1 MSTKLQEY
9 QARLNESTE
18 RLWKDSENYKSL
30 LRTSSR
36 LYKYGFKDQ
45 VLIHSQ
51 RPDAVACAEYDTWG
65 REDIT
70 NRYVK
75 RGSKGIALIADDKGK
90 ARLRYVFDFSDTQAR
105 DERSKTPFF
114 WSVTPE
120 NEKAVL
126 DNLRV
131 SAETLD
137 SAILEKASEIA
148 RSYSGDYMRE
158 LMGNVEG
165 TFLDE
170 LDDFN
175 VKSKFEAMLETSIAY
190 TVLTRCGYDADMY
203 FNSEDFRGLHE
214 FNSIETMSVLG
225 TATSD
230 LSEQILRNI
239 ERTLKFERSKE
250 NDRSITEN
258 NDRERNQLRSGR
270 ENADLSSRL
279 GASGAEGNRQVRT
292 APQDV
297 PDEQQTVD
305 VSGNAPKRDSEQPLG
320 RDRRNSE
327 KEALG
332 NSAEDS
338 GRSGSDRGAES
349 ERPDGLGRTDEHIEG
364 SGRGNDFQRTDLQ
377 LNTDEAVLEETSDTA
392 FSMSEETISTIL
404 NSFDEMNVSKSEV
417 LDYFLEHESP
427 EERAE
432 FIKAA
437 YGHRAVEFK
446 IDDDVVGYKKSG
458 DGLEVWQNGTEN
470 SVKLTWD
477 DVQAVVADLIDRHEF
492 IEAPEYFD
500 IEPEI
505 EETGGYDE
513 PMQLSL
519 FGDYD
524 NEPII
529 YPSEPMAAVAPSVTQ
544 DMIDYMLRAGSNEP
558 HSLER
563 IVAQFEK
570 NKGIESNAEFLRKEF
585 GRDGRGF
592 QYESPDGIKTS
603 LLSAWYDKDGIELA
617 TGKTAHN
624 RFSGVTMTWDQAAE
638 RIGELLA
645 EGRYATQNILDAAEP
660 YDRKQ
665 LADKLW
671 YLHQDVEVEYFIP
684 DHFFTGGFDVS
695 TEKIAEALQGEKP
708 VQEMIDGMTDLI
720 KQYKAD
726 RDVLRFH
733 FHDLPDML
741 ERLKDRQLDRVEF
754 TAEPSYTVKHKYFIT
769 EDEKDKLLCNGSGVE
784 DGKFRIQ
791 KFFKEHHSQKEK
803 IDFLKNEYGT
813 GGTGRAGYD
822 TWHDSKGI
830 VLKKGGLMNSDAEVT
845 MKWNE
850 VADRITRLVSQ
861 NKYISQDDIDRR
873 IKKAQRVLRDPSID
887 FNEDTAVQRATAIL
901 KEYGIEP
908 EIQTAQE
915 NVEVP
920 EISEIAE
927 AEEEVENSVETEE
940 IEDYDDVE
948 DIQLKVG
955 DVIELDDGKFKI
967 TDIKDGMRGK
977 SYELQDLTETGWF
990 PIFRNILEDDLFES
1004 GFALVE
1010 EAPVISAPEAEVD
1023 NTPTPNIADVPQ
1035 LSGEKHDFVITDEK
1049 LGEGGAKAKFRANV
1063 EAITLLNDLE
1073 FENRLATPEEQEI
1086 LSRYVGWG
1094 GLSQAFD
1101 ENNSEW
1107 SKEFT
1112 ELYTL
1117 LSPEEYEQARASTLT
1132 AYYTSPTVIQAMYEG
1147 LEQLG
1152 FKGGNVLEP
1161 SMGVGNFFGTM
1172 PEEMRSG
1179 KLYGVELDSI
1189 SGRIA
1194 KQLYQNADI
1203 QVTGFEKTTFPD
1215 NFFDVAVG
1223 NVPFGQF
1230 KLSEKRYDKL
1240 NLNIHDHFFAK
1251 SLDKV
1256 RAGGVVAFVTSQGTL
1271 DKANPQ
1277 FRKYLAQ
1284 RAELLGAIRLPNN
1297 AFKANAGTEVTSD
1310 IIFLQKRD
1318 KMLDIE
1324 PDWVNLGQNADGVPV
1339 NKYFEQHPEMI
1350 LGEMKQ
1356 GVEFSMYG
1364 NADATACVPIEGA
1377 DLKAQLKEAI
1387 KNIQGEIP
1395 EIETAEVE
1403 NGKVLE
1409 SIPADPNVRN
1419 FSYTVVDDK
1428 IYFRENSRMN
1438 LVDLPKA
1445 TEERI
1450 KGMVEI
1456 RDCVRTLI
1464 DYQLNEYGDDDIRNQ
1479 QIRLNSLYDS
1489 FTKKHGLINSTGN
1502 ARAFSED
1509 SSYHLLSSLEVL
1521 DENGELERKADMFTK
1536 RTIKQKAEIT
1546 SVDTASEALAV
1557 SISEKACVDM
1567 PFMEQLT
1574 GKTEQQIYKDLEGVI
1589 FLNPLHGFGN
1599 DSSDKYVT
1607 ADEYLSGN
1615 IREKLE
1621 VAQRSAALYPED
1633 YSVNVEA
1640 LTNAM
1645 PKPLEASEIDVRLGA
1660 TWIDTDIVKQ
1670 FMIETLQVPRYLQNM
1685 FDVNFSKYTSE
1696 WNVEGK
1702 NVDRSN
1708 VMANMTFGTPRKNA
1722 YSIIEDTLNLRDAR
1736 VYDRVEQPDGKV
1748 VSVLNKKETMLAQEK
1763 QESIKQAFK
1772 DWIFRDPDRR
1782 EQLVNKYNELFNSSR
1797 PREYD
1802 GSHLSFSGMTPEIQ
1816 LKPHQL
1822 NAIAHTIYGG
1832 NTLLAHQVG
1841 AGKTFE
1847 MVASAMESKRLGLC
1861 SKSLFVVPNHLTE
1874 QMGAEFL
1881 RLYPAA
1887 NILVA
1892 TKKYFEAKNR
1902 KRLCSKIATGD
1913 YDAVIIGH
1921 SQLEKIPISAERQER
1936 MIRRQINEIT
1946 EGIES
1951 LGKSHGAH
1959 FSVKQLEKTKRN
1971 LEARLKKLNDSPK
1984 RDDVVTFEELGIDKL
1999 YIDEAHS
2006 FKNLFL
2012 YTKMRNVAGI
2022 QQTEAQKSA
2031 DLYMKCQYLDE
2042 LTGGKGVVFAT
2053 GTPISNSMTELY
2065 TMMRYLQSDTL
2076 ERMGLSN
2083 FDAWAANFGEA
2094 VTAIELAPEGT
2105 GYRAKT
2111 RFSKFFN
2118 LPELINLF
2126 KEAAD
2131 IKTADMLKL
2140 PVPEAHFHNV
2150 VVKPTDIQKDM
2161 VSALSDRAKAIHD
2174 KAVDPTEDNMLKVTN
2189 DGRKIGLDQRLID
2202 PLLPDEPESK
2212 VNACVNNVFDI
2223 YQKNDDKKST
2233 QLVFCDFSTPKND
2246 GSFNLYD
2253 DVRDKLVAKGV
2264 PKDEIAF
2271 IHDADT
2277 EVKKKELFAKV
2288 RSGKV
2293 RVLLGSTAKC
2303 GAGTNIQD
2311 KLVALHHLDCPWRPS
2326 DLEQREGRII
2336 RQGNEN
2342 KEVEVFRYMT
2352 EATFDAYLYQ
2362 TIENK
2367 QRFISQIMSSK
2378 SPVRSCEDV
2387 DEATL
2392 SYAEVKALCAGNPL
2406 IKEKMDLDVSVTK
2419 LKVSKAN
2426 HVSQQYRLEDSVRK
2440 TFPERIATIKQRI
2453 VAGENDLAHYKTQP
2467 KVAEG
2472 ISPMVIGDKTYTD
2485 KEEAGKALLLA
2496 CKGVKAKESLE
2507 IGSYKGFDMS
2517 LSYDSFS
2524 QEFHLDLQRELS
2536 YSVTLGTSELGNI
2549 TRIENALDSIE
2560 KRVENSKEQLETVE
2574 AQLETAKSELGRP
2587 FPQEDELNEKITRLA
2602 ELNTLLNIDDNAIEN
2617 VSMAAEK
2624 KADPIVADKKPD
2636 KAIIADKK
2644 PSILGRI
2651 KDIKAM
2657 QAASQKDKPPVKD
2670 KTSEIS

>member
-18 RLWKDSENYKSL
+18 RFWKDSNEYMSL

-36 LYKYGFKDQ
+36 LYKYSFKDQ

-75 RGSKGIALIADDKGK
+75 RGSKGIALIADDNGK
-90 ARLRYVFDFSDTQAR
+90 ARLRYVFDFSDTAAR

-114 WSVTPE
+114 WSITPE
-120 NEKAVL
+120 NENAVL
-126 DNLRV
+126 KQLGTNAV
-131 SAETLD
+131 TLD
-137 SAILEKASEIA
+137 TAILEKAREIA
-148 RSYSGDYMRE
+148 RNYSGDYLHDLMRE
-158 LMGNVEG
+158 TDG

-170 LDDFN
+170 LDEFN
-175 VKSKFEAMLETSIAY
+175 VQSKFESLLETSIAY
-190 TVLTRCGYDADMY
+190 TVLTRCGYEAEMY
-203 FNSEDFRGLHE
+203 IEPDDFRGIHE
-214 FNSIETMSVLG
+214 FNSIEAISILG
-225 TATSD
+225 NATSD
-230 LSEQILRNI
+230 LSEQILRSI
-239 ERTLKFERSKE
+239 ERTLKIERSKE

-258 NDRERNQLRSGR
+258 NDRERNSVHSGR
-270 ENADLSSRL
+270 EDADLSSRL
-279 GASGAEGNRQVRT
+279 GTSAAEGNWEIRT
-292 APQDV
+292 DEKDL
-297 PDEQQTVD
+297 PDEQQERD
-305 VSGNAPKRDSEQPLG
+305 LSGNAPEGNSEQPLG

-327 KEALG
+327 PQAHG
-332 NSAEDS
+332 NSPED
-338 GRSGSDRGAES
+338 GEGSGSDRGTES
-349 ERPDGLGRTDEHIEG
+349 DRPDGLGGNDEHSES
-364 SGRGNDFQRTDLQ
+364 SGRGNDNQRTDLQ
-377 LNTDEAVLEETSDTA
+377 LNENEAVSETISDTA
-392 FSMSEETISTIL
+392 FSMSEDKVLAVI
-404 NSFDEMNVSKSEV
+404 NHYDEMNVSKQET
-417 LDYFLEHESP
+417 LDFFLENEDGTR
-427 EERAE
+427 RAD

-437 YGHRAVEFK
+437 YGHRAVEFE
-446 IDDDVVGYKKSG
+446 IDGEIVGYRKHG
-458 DGLEVWQNGTEN
+458 DGLEMWEGSPEN
-470 SVKLTWD
+470 STIFSWDVVQELT
-477 DVQAVVADLIDRHEF
+477 ASLIDRHEF
-492 IEAPEYFD
+492 IDLPDFFD

-505 EETGGYDE
+505 EEMGGYDE

-519 FGDYD
+519 FGDID
-524 NEPII
+524 D
-529 YPSEPMAAVAPSVTQ
+529 EPMLPTESSEFDYSPASVFTQ
-544 DMIDYMLRAGSNEP
+544 DMIDYVLRAGSNEP

-563 IVAQFEK
+563 IVAQFER
-570 NKGIESNAEFLRKEF
+570 NKGVESNAEFLRKEF
-585 GRDGRGF
+585 GTDGRGF
-592 QYESPDGIKTS
+592 LYESPDGLNKARF
-603 LLSAWYDKDGIELA
+603 SAWYDKDGITIGMGE
-617 TGKTAHN
+617 TAFN
-624 RFSGVTMTWDQAAE
+624 RYGSVSMTWEQVSK
-638 RIGELLA
+638 RISELLN
-645 EGRYATQNILDAAEP
+645 EGRFATQDILKAAEP

-684 DHFFTGGFDVS
+684 DYFFTGGFDVS
-695 TEKIAEALQGEKP
+695 TDKISEALQGEKP
-708 VQEMIDGMTDLI
+708 VQEMIDGMKDLI

-733 FHDLPDML
+733 FHNLPEIL
-741 ERLKDRQLDRVEF
+741 EKLKDRQLDRMKF
-754 TAEPSYTVKHKYFIT
+754 SAEPSFTVKHKYFIT
-769 EDEKDKLLCNGSGVE
+769 DDEKNKLVASGSNVVG
-784 DGKFRIQ
+784 GKKRIA
-791 KFFKEHHSQKEK
+791 KFFKEPHTAKEK
-803 IDFLKNEYGT
+803 ADFLKNEYGI
-813 GGTGRAGYD
+813 GGSGRSGYN
-822 TWHDSKGI
+822 TWHDSKGL
-830 VLKKGGLMNSDAEVT
+830 VLTKGDLSKPDAQVT

-850 VADRITRLVSQ
+850 VAERVSRLVAQ
-861 NKYISQDDIDRR
+861 NRFITQKDIDDEIRYAKR
-873 IKKAQRVLRDPSID
+873 VIANASDNPLEEQSIKQAKAVL
-887 FNEDTAVQRATAIL
+887 E
-901 KEYGIEP
+901 EYGVELEENPEP
-908 EIQTAQE
+908 T
-915 NVEVP
+915 
-920 EISEIAE
+920 
-927 AEEEVENSVETEE
+927 EEVVSEVAEE
-940 IEDYDDVE
+940 IEEYNDDDE
-948 DIQLKVG
+948 IKLKIG
-955 DVIELDDGKFKI
+955 DKIELDDGVFEI
-967 TDIKDGMRGK
+967 TEISDSIDDTKYQLR
-977 SYELQDLTETGWF
+977 DLGSIY
-990 PIFRNILEDDLFES
+990 PIFRVMYETEIYEN
-1004 GFALVE
+1004 GFALVD
-1010 EAPVISAPEAEVD
+1010 EAPAKESIINEPA
-1023 NTPTPNIADVPQ
+1023 PNISEVPE
-1035 LSGEKHDFVITDEK
+1035 LNGEKHDFTITDEN
-1049 LGEGGAKAKFRANV
+1049 LGVGGAKSKFKANV
-1063 EAITLLNDLE
+1063 EAIKLLNELE
-1073 FENRLATPEEQEI
+1073 FENRRATPEEQEI

-1094 GLSQAFD
+1094 GLAQAFD
-1101 ENNSEW
+1101 ENNSAW
-1107 SKEFT
+1107 SSEFT

-1117 LSPEEYEQARASTLT
+1117 LSPDEYESAKASTLN
-1132 AYYTSPTVIQAMYEG
+1132 AHYTSPTVINAMYEG
-1147 LEQLG
+1147 LENLG

-1161 SMGVGNFFGTM
+1161 AMGVGNFFGVM

-1203 QVTGFEKTTFPD
+1203 QISGFEKTSFPD

-1223 NVPFGQF
+1223 NVPFGQY
-1230 KLSEKRYDKL
+1230 KLAEKRYDKL

-1256 RAGGVVAFVTSQGTL
+1256 RAGGVVAFVTSKGTL

-1297 AFKANAGTEVTSD
+1297 AFKDNAGTEVTSD

-1324 PDWVNLGQNADGVPV
+1324 PDWVHIGQTEDGVPV

-1364 NADATACVPIEGA
+1364 NAEETACVPIEGA
-1377 DLKAQLKEAI
+1377 SLKEQLKEAI
-1387 KNIQGEIP
+1387 ANIQGTIP
-1395 EIETAEVE
+1395 EVE
-1403 NGKVLE
+1403 QENTEKVAE

-1419 FSYTVVDDK
+1419 FSYAVVDDK
-1428 IYFRENSRMN
+1428 LYFRENSRMF
-1438 LVDLPKA
+1438 LKDDLPKA

-1450 KGMVEI
+1450 KGMCEL

-1464 DYQLNEYGDDDIRNQ
+1464 DYQLNEYSDYDIRSQ
-1479 QIRLNSLYDS
+1479 QTELNRVYDD
-1489 FTKKHGLINSTGN
+1489 FTKKYGLINSVGN

-1509 SSYHLLSSLEVL
+1509 SSYYLLSSLEVL
-1521 DENGELERKADMFTK
+1521 NENGELERKADMFTK
-1536 RTIKQKAEIT
+1536 RTIKQKAQIT

-1557 SISEKACVDM
+1557 SISEKARVDI

-1574 GKTEQQIYKDLEGVI
+1574 GKSEGQLVNDLKGVI
-1589 FLNPLHGFGN
+1589 FRNPQN
-1599 DSSDKYVT
+1599 NQWET

-1621 VAQRSAALYPED
+1621 YAKKSAEVFDEDLSDNIAALEK
-1633 YSVNVEA
+1633 
-1640 LTNAM
+1640 AM

-1660 TWIDTDIVKQ
+1660 TWLDTDIVKQ

-1696 WNVEGK
+1696 WQIDGK

-1708 VMANMTFGTPRKNA
+1708 VAANMTYGSARKNA

-1736 VYDRVEQPDGKV
+1736 VYDRVEQPDGTVK
-1748 VSVLNKKETMLAQEK
+1748 SVLNKKETMIAQEK
-1763 QESIKQAFK
+1763 QEAIKQAFK
-1772 DWIFRDPDRR
+1772 DWIFKDPDRR
-1782 EQLVNKYNELFNSSR
+1782 EKLVNKYNEMFNSSR

-1802 GSHLSFSGMTPEIQ
+1802 GSHITFSGMSPEIQ
-1816 LKPHQL
+1816 LRTHQL
-1822 NAIAHTIYGG
+1822 NAIAHTMYGG

-1861 SKSLFVVPNHLTE
+1861 TKSLFVVPNHLTE

-1892 TKKYFEAKNR
+1892 TKKDFEAKNR

-1921 SQLEKIPISAERQER
+1921 SQLEKIPVSAERQER

-1951 LGKSHGAH
+1951 LGRSQSAR

-1971 LEARLKKLNDSPK
+1971 LEAKLKKLIENPQ
-1984 RDDVVTFEELGIDKL
+1984 RDDVVTFEELGIDKMFV
-1999 YIDEAHS
+1999 DEAHS

-2042 LTGGKGVVFAT
+2042 ITGGKGIVFAT
-2053 GTPISNSMTELY
+2053 GTPVSNSMTELY
-2065 TMMRYLQSDTL
+2065 TMMRYLQADKL
-2076 ERMGLSN
+2076 KEMGMHN

-2118 LPELINLF
+2118 LPELINVF
-2126 KEAAD
+2126 KECAD
-2131 IKTADMLKL
+2131 IKTADMLNL

-2150 VVKPTDIQKDM
+2150 VVKPSDIQKDM
-2161 VSALSDRAKAIHD
+2161 VAALSDRAKDIHD
-2174 KAVDPTEDNMLKVTN
+2174 KKVQPEEDNMLKVTN

-2202 PLLPDEPESK
+2202 PLLPDDPNSK
-2212 VNACVNNVFDI
+2212 VNTCVSNVFDI

-2253 DVRDKLVAKGV
+2253 DIRDKLIAKGV
-2264 PKDEIAF
+2264 PKEEIAF
-2271 IHDADT
+2271 IHEADS
-2277 EVKKKELFAKV
+2277 EAKKKELFSKV
-2288 RSGKV
+2288 RQGKV

-2311 KLVALHHLDCPWRPS
+2311 KLIALHHLDCPWRPS

-2342 KEVEVFRYMT
+2342 KEVEIYRYMT

-2406 IKEKMDLDVSVTK
+2406 IKEKMDLDVAVTK

-2426 HVSQQYRLEDSVRK
+2426 HTSQQYTIEDSVRK
-2440 TFPERIATIKQRI
+2440 HFPERIAKTEQRI
-2453 VAGENDLAHYKTQP
+2453 AGLEADLAHFKAQP
-2467 KVAEG
+2467 VVTEG
-2472 ISPMVIGDKTYTD
+2472 ISPMTILNKTFTD

-2496 CKGVKAKESLE
+2496 CKQIKSKENLE

-2517 LSYDSFS
+2517 LSYDSFA
-2524 QEFHLDLQRELS
+2524 QEFHLELQREMS
-2536 YSVTLGTSELGNI
+2536 YTITLGTSESGNI
-2549 TRIENALDSIE
+2549 LRIDNALDSIE
-2560 KRVENSKEQLETVE
+2560 KRIEYSKEQLETLNE
-2574 AQLETAKSELGRP
+2574 QLSTAKAELGKP
-2587 FPQEDELNEKITRLA
+2587 FPQEAELTEKLARLA
-2602 ELNTLLNIDDNAIEN
+2602 ELNTLLNIDENAIEN
-2617 VSMAAEK
+2617 AAVAAEK
-2624 KADPIVADKKPD
+2624 KPDIPISADEVKPMRNVSPE
-2636 KAIIADKK
+2636 KK

-2651 KDIKAM
+2651 KEMQSAQAGNIPKEKA
-2657 QAASQKDKPPVKD
+2657 PTKD

>member
-18 RLWKDSENYKSL
+18 KLWKDPENYKSL

-51 RPDAVACAEYDTWG
+51 RPDAVDCAEYDTWG

-75 RGSKGIALIADDKGK
+75 RGSKGIALISDTDGK
-90 ARLRYVFDFSDTQAR
+90 PKLRYVFDFSDTAAR

-114 WSVTPE
+114 WNITPE

-126 DNLRV
+126 DNLGT
-131 SAETLD
+131 SAENLD
-137 SAILEKASEIA
+137 TAILEKAREIA
-148 RSYSGDYMRE
+148 KSYSGDYLRD
-158 LMGNVEG
+158 LMDNVEG

-170 LDDFN
+170 LDEFN
-175 VKSKFEAMLETSIAY
+175 VRSRFEDMLTTSIAY
-190 TVLTRCGYDADMY
+190 TVLTRCGYEADMY
-203 FNSEDFRGLHE
+203 FDEDDFRGIYE
-214 FNSIETMSVLG
+214 FNSLDTMSVLG

-230 LSEQILRNI
+230 MSEQILRNI
-239 ERTLKFERSKE
+239 ERTLKIERSKE
-250 NDRSITEN
+250 NDRSITQN
-258 NDRERNQLRSGR
+258 NDRERNPLCSGR
-270 ENADLSSRL
+270 EDADLSSRL
-279 GASGAEGNRQVRT
+279 GTSGAKGNRQVRT
-292 APQDV
+292 AQKDV
-297 PDEQQTVD
+297 SDEQQTVD
-305 VSGNAPKRDSEQPLG
+305 VSGNAPERNAQQPLG
-320 RDRRNSE
+320 GDRRNGE

-332 NSAEDS
+332 TSPEDS
-338 GRSGSDRGAES
+338 GRSGSNRGTES
-349 ERPDGLGRTDEHIEG
+349 ERPDGLGGTDEHIEG

-377 LNTDEAVLEETSDTA
+377 LNTDEAVQEQSDTA
-392 FSMSEETISTIL
+392 FFMPEETITAIL
-404 NSFDEMNVSKSEV
+404 TSYDEMNVSKSEV
-417 LDYFLEHESP
+417 LDYFLEHDNA

-437 YGHRAVEFK
+437 YGHRAVEFQL
-446 IDDDVVGYKKSG
+446 DGDVVGYKKNG
-458 DGLEVWQNGTEN
+458 DGLEMWLNGTEN
-470 SVKLTWD
+470 SVKVSWD
-477 DVQAVVADLIDRHEF
+477 AVQEVVADLIDKHEF

-500 IEPEI
+500 FETEI
-505 EETGGYDE
+505 EEAGGYDE

-519 FGDYD
+519 FGDFE
-524 NEPII
+524 NEPFF
-529 YPSEPMAAVAPSVTQ
+529 PSESSDISAFNTTPITQ

-558 HSLER
+558 YSLER

-570 NKGIESNAEFLRKEF
+570 NKGVESNAEFLRKEF
-585 GRDGRGF
+585 GVDGRGF
-592 QYESPDGIKTS
+592 HYESPDGLSKAN
-603 LLSAWYDKDGIELA
+603 LSAWYDKDGITLGF
-617 TGKTAHN
+617 GKTAFN
-624 RFSGVTMTWDQAAE
+624 RYGSISMTWEQAAE

-645 EGRYATQNILDAAEP
+645 EGRYASQDIINVAEP
-660 YDRKQ
+660 YARKQ

-671 YLHQDVEVEYFIP
+671 YLHQDVEVPYFIP
-684 DHFFTGGFDVS
+684 DYFFTGGFDVS
-695 TEKIAEALQGEKP
+695 TDKIAEALQGAKP

-720 KQYKAD
+720 SQYEAD
-726 RDVLRFH
+726 RNVLRFH
-733 FHDLPDML
+733 FHKLSEILDG
-741 ERLKDRQLDRVEF
+741 LKDRQLPREKFVAAPDF
-754 TAEPSYTVKHKYFIT
+754 AFKPKFFIT
-769 EDEKDKLLCNGSGVE
+769 EDEKDKLICSGSSFE

-803 IDFLKNEYGT
+803 IDFLKNEYGI

-822 TWHDSKGI
+822 TWHDSKGL
-830 VLKKGGLMNSDAEVT
+830 VLKKGGLMNPDAEVT
-845 MKWNE
+845 LKWNE
-850 VADRITRLVSQ
+850 VADRVTRLVSQ
-861 NKYISQDDIDRR
+861 NRYISQDEIDKR
-873 IKKAQRVLRDPSID
+873 IRNAQRILNDPSLD

-908 EIQTAQE
+908 ETQDNAEI
-915 NVEVP
+915 VETP
-920 EISEIAE
+920 EAV
-927 AEEEVENSVETEE
+927 EEVSETAENTEEVAEVEETEE
-940 IEDYDDVE
+940 YDDE
-948 DIQLKVG
+948 EFQLKVG
-955 DVIELDDGKFKI
+955 DVIELDDGKFKV
-967 TDIKDGMRGK
+967 TDVKDGIDGTR
-977 SYELQDLTETGWF
+977 YELQDLTETGWF
-990 PIFRNILEDDLFES
+990 PIFRNISEDELFEN

-1010 EAPVISAPEAEVD
+1010 EALVRAAPEAEID
-1023 NTPTPNIADVPQ
+1023 NTPAPNISEVPQ
-1035 LSGEKHDFVITDEK
+1035 LSGEKHDFVITDEN
-1049 LGEGGAKAKFRANV
+1049 LGTGGAKAKFRANV
-1063 EAITLLNDLE
+1063 EAITLLNELE
-1073 FENRLATPEEQEI
+1073 FENRLATPKEQEI

-1094 GLSQAFD
+1094 GLAQAFE
-1101 ENNSEW
+1101 ENNGEW

-1117 LSPEEYEQARASTLT
+1117 LSHEEYEQARASTLT

-1172 PEEMRSG
+1172 PEAMRSG

-1215 NFFDVAVG
+1215 NFFDIAVG

-1256 RAGGVVAFVTSQGTL
+1256 RAGGVIAFVTSQGTL

-1324 PDWVNLGQNADGVPV
+1324 PDWVNLGQTADGVPV

-1364 NADATACVPIEGA
+1364 NADATACVPVEGA
-1377 DLKAQLKEAI
+1377 DLKEQLKEAI

-1395 EIETAEVE
+1395 EIEAAEVE
-1403 NGKVLE
+1403 DGKVLE

-1464 DYQLNEYGDDDIRNQ
+1464 DYQLNEYGDSDIRNQ
-1479 QIRLNSLYDS
+1479 QTRLNSLYDS
-1489 FTKKHGLINSTGN
+1489 FTKKHGLINSTAN
-1502 ARAFSED
+1502 SRAFSED

-1574 GKTEQQIYKDLEGVI
+1574 GKTKQQIYQDLEGVI
-1589 FLNPLHGFGN
+1589 FLNPLHGFGGG
-1599 DSSDKYVT
+1599 SSEKYVT

-1621 VAQRSAALYPED
+1621 VAKRSAELYPED
-1633 YSVNVEA
+1633 YSLNVEA

-1660 TWIDTDIVKQ
+1660 TWIDTDTVKQ
-1670 FMIETLQVPRYLQNM
+1670 FMVETLQVPRYLQNM

-1696 WNVEGK
+1696 WNIDGK

-1722 YSIIEDTLNLRDAR
+1722 YSIIEDSLNLRDAR

-1892 TKKYFEAKNR
+1892 TKKDFEAKNR

-1936 MIRRQINEIT
+1936 MIRRQIAEIT
-1946 EGIES
+1946 EGISS
-1951 LGKSHGAH
+1951 LGKSHGNH

-1971 LEARLKKLNDSPK
+1971 LEARLKKLTESTK
-1984 RDDVVTFEELGIDKL
+1984 RDDVVTFEELGVDKL

-2076 ERMGLSN
+2076 QRMGLSN

-2174 KAVDPTEDNMLKVTN
+2174 KAVDPTEDNMLKV
-2189 DGRKIGLDQRLID
+2189 
-2202 PLLPDEPESK
+2202 
-2212 VNACVNNVFDI
+2212 
-2223 YQKNDDKKST
+2223 
-2233 QLVFCDFSTPKND
+2233 
-2246 GSFNLYD
+2246 
-2253 DVRDKLVAKGV
+2253 VR
-2264 PKDEIAF
+2264 
-2271 IHDADT
+2271 
-2277 EVKKKELFAKV
+2277 
-2288 RSGKV
+2288 
-2293 RVLLGSTAKC
+2293 C
-2303 GAGTNIQD
+2303 
-2311 KLVALHHLDCPWRPS
+2311 
-2326 DLEQREGRII
+2326 
-2336 RQGNEN
+2336 
-2342 KEVEVFRYMT
+2342 
-2352 EATFDAYLYQ
+2352 
-2362 TIENK
+2362 
-2367 QRFISQIMSSK
+2367 
-2378 SPVRSCEDV
+2378 
-2387 DEATL
+2387 
-2392 SYAEVKALCAGNPL
+2392 
-2406 IKEKMDLDVSVTK
+2406 
-2419 LKVSKAN
+2419 
-2426 HVSQQYRLEDSVRK
+2426 
-2440 TFPERIATIKQRI
+2440 
-2453 VAGENDLAHYKTQP
+2453 
-2467 KVAEG
+2467 
-2472 ISPMVIGDKTYTD
+2472 
-2485 KEEAGKALLLA
+2485 
-2496 CKGVKAKESLE
+2496 
-2507 IGSYKGFDMS
+2507 
-2517 LSYDSFS
+2517 
-2524 QEFHLDLQRELS
+2524 
-2536 YSVTLGTSELGNI
+2536 
-2549 TRIENALDSIE
+2549 
-2560 KRVENSKEQLETVE
+2560 
-2574 AQLETAKSELGRP
+2574 
-2587 FPQEDELNEKITRLA
+2587 
-2602 ELNTLLNIDDNAIEN
+2602 
-2617 VSMAAEK
+2617 
-2624 KADPIVADKKPD
+2624 
-2636 KAIIADKK
+2636 
-2644 PSILGRI
+2644 
-2651 KDIKAM
+2651 
-2657 QAASQKDKPPVKD
+2657 
-2670 KTSEIS
+2670 